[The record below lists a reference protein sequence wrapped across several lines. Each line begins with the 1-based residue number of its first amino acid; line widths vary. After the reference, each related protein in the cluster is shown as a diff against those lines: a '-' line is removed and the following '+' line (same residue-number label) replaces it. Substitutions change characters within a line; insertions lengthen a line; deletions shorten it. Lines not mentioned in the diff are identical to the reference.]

1 MFNGSTLQ
9 IDLNSSLSWSRLIE
23 LDQLIWSISNG
34 VPRIRLTAIGEPILK
49 IWIMYLLVFYS
60 EKAAIDGAVVHL
72 LIFLL
77 LLFLNNKLNNWLS
90 YL

>member
-23 LDQLIWSISNG
+23 LDQLIWSILNG
-34 VPRIRLTAIGEPILK
+34 VPRIRLTAIGELILK
-49 IWIMYLLVFYS
+49 MWIMYLLVFYS